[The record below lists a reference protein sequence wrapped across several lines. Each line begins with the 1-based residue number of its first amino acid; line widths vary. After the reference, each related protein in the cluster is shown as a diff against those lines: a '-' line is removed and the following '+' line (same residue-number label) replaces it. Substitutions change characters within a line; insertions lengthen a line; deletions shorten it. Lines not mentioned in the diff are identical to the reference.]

1 MAASRLI
8 TGLGIFVALSG
19 PALANMPPKEFDHPY
34 AGKVVEH
41 MVAYGKANKKC
52 DAVAARRGE
61 TRSGFAT
68 YGCAF
73 TAVRGKCEIVV
84 SYDPSGQDRKMLSNT
99 RRHEIGHCNGWP
111 SDHPN
116 ALP

>member
-1 MAASRLI
+1 MS
-8 TGLGIFVALSG
+8 S
-19 PALANMPPKEFDHPY
+19 PAFANMPPKEFDHAY
-34 AGKVVEH
+34 AGTVIPHKVKF
-41 MVAYGKANKKC
+41 GQANAKC
-52 DAVAARRGE
+52 DEIAARRHE

-73 TAVRGKCEIVV
+73 TAVKGKCEIVV
-84 SYDPSGQDRKMLSNT
+84 SYDPTGGDQKMLSNS

-111 SDHPN
+111 SNHPN